1 MHQHLTLRGGTIPM
15 TDQRVLERV
24 HGFCGCIQCMEGE
37 RDRPRGSASF
47 QKVKSKKKNTLLSG
61 VSSHMSQRCFDSV
74 ILPMAFELDKAIC

>member
-1 MHQHLTLRGGTIPM
+1 M

-47 QKVKSKKKNTLLSG
+47 QKVKSKKKKTPCCP
-61 VSSHMSQRCFDSV
+61 VFARM
-74 ILPMAFELDKAIC
+74 

>member
-24 HGFCGCIQCMEGE
+24 HGFCGCIQCMKGE

-47 QKVKSKKKNTLLSG
+47 QKVKSKKKKHLVVRCLFAYEPTLLRFSNSADG
-61 VSSHMSQRCFDSV
+61 
-74 ILPMAFELDKAIC
+74 I

>member
-47 QKVKSKKKNTLLSG
+47 QKVKSKKKHLVFRCLFAYEPALLRFSNSADG
-61 VSSHMSQRCFDSV
+61 
-74 ILPMAFELDKAIC
+74 I